1 MPRHLPSFAL
11 WGAGSMIPWPDIL
24 TVAETVSVALTTTA
38 WKRLQEREPPKSPA
52 DLLARL
58 AIARAET
65 GKAETR
71 TSSFT
76 GRRLYWR
83 DIGNKDAP
91 AVCS

>member
-1 MPRHLPSFAL
+1 MFPVSDMLA
-11 WGAGSMIPWPDIL
+11 D
-24 TVAETVSVALTTTA
+24 AETVSVALTTTA

-65 GKAETR
+65 GKAKTT